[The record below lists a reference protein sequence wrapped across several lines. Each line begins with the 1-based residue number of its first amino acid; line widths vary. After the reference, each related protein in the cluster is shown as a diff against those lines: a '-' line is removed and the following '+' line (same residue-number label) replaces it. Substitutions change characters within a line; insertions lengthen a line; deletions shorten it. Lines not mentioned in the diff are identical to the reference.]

1 MSVLSMNS
9 IASPIGVNTSS
20 KRVRWLIGGLGLVL
34 LLLGLSFFGN
44 IAKDAARF
52 PVSNV
57 DVLGTL
63 DYADRER
70 LQQLIQVHTA
80 DGFYA
85 LDIDGIR
92 HTLEATPWVSA
103 VHVRRIWPARL
114 LVDVE
119 EHEPAARWNK
129 DALLS
134 KGLELFY
141 PPQLDPDSAQAAQWQ
156 THFAGLPQ
164 LTGANG
170 RHEAVLDA
178 YRYYQQMLS
187 GFGVQVEALEEDE
200 RLSQTLRLSND
211 VTVRLGYEHRELRL
225 QRFIDVFER
234 LVTPLEGR
242 AAKFDMRYSNGFA
255 LKGAGARGG

>member
-1 MSVLSMNS
+1 MSA
-9 IASPIGVNTSS
+9 ASLNTVVSPVA
-20 KRVRWLIGGLGLVL
+20 KRGFKINRVRWVVGIAGFAL
-34 LLLGLSFFGN
+34 LAAAS
-44 IAKDAARF
+44 IAFSHFANDAARF

-63 DYADRER
+63 DYADRDT
-70 LQQLIQVHTA
+70 LQQLIEAHTQ

-92 HTLEATPWVSA
+92 HALEATPWVSA

-114 LVDVE
+114 AVDVE

-141 PPQLDPDSAQAAQWQ
+141 PPQLDLSNAQAAQWQ
-156 THFAGLPQ
+156 SHFANLPQ

-178 YRYYQQMLS
+178 FRYYQQMLS
-187 GFGVQVEALEEDE
+187 QFGVQLEELSEDE
-200 RLSQTLRLSND
+200 RLSQSMRLSND
-211 VTVRLGYEHRELRL
+211 VSVQLGYEHREVRL
-225 QRFIDVFER
+225 QRVADN
-234 LVTPLEGR
+234 GR
-242 AAKFDMRYSNGFA
+242 KN
-255 LKGAGARGG
+255 